1 MSKLND
7 DILNRYIDNELDST
21 EINEVKKI
29 LDEDEE
35 SWKRLKALRSVDSS
49 LKEIEIYPAPHGF
62 TEKVM
67 RTIIGKSKSAIAKPG
82 YFFISIVSIFLFTI
96 AVVMIAA
103 LRLSGEKSGTVEQ
116 VNPLDESLKF
126 VRENLPTLQN
136 FFSSDNF
143 LMVGIVLTVILL
155 ISGFFMVESH
165 KDFKNKLN
173 SASR

>member
-21 EINEVKKI
+21 EINDVKKV

-35 SWKRLKALRSVDSS
+35 SLKRLKALRSIDRS
-49 LKEIEIYPAPHGF
+49 LREIEIYPAPHGF

-67 RTIIGKSKSAIAKPG
+67 RTIISKSKSAIAKPG
-82 YFFISIVSIFLFTI
+82 YFFISIVSFFLFAIVT
-96 AVVMIAA
+96 VLIAA
-103 LRLSGEKSGTVEQ
+103 LKYSERGTAQ
-116 VNPLDESLKF
+116 VTQTNPLDDSVKF
-126 VRENLPTLQN
+126 VKENLPLLQN

>member
-7 DILNRYIDNELDST
+7 DLLNRYIDNELDAVSMN
-21 EINEVKKI
+21 EIKKV

-35 SWKRLKALRSVDSS
+35 SLKKLKALKSVDHS
-49 LKEIEIYPAPHGF
+49 LREIEIYPAPEGF

-67 RTIIGKSKSAIAKPG
+67 RTIISKSKSAIAKPG
-82 YFFISIVSIFLFTI
+82 YFFISIVSIFLFAIT
-96 AVVMIAA
+96 VVLIAA
-103 LRLSGEKSGTVEQ
+103 LRFSGEKSETVQQ

-126 VRENLPTLQN
+126 VKENLPLLQN
-136 FFSSDNF
+136 FFGSDNF
-143 LMVGIVLTVILL
+143 LMIGIVLTVILL
-155 ISGFFMVESH
+155 VSGFFMLESH